1 MPNVS
6 VLIKPASSLCRLR
19 CEYCFYREIARR
31 RAVESYGLMSEE
43 VLGQITEKT
52 LAFADGFAEFSFQGG
67 EPTLRGLDFFRR
79 AMELQRR
86 YNRKNVAISNC
97 LQTNGVELD
106 EAWAE
111 FLRENRF
118 LVGISLDGPEDVHDF
133 FRRDA
138 EGRGTHG
145 KVMRAIGLLREYG
158 VEFNV
163 LFVVNSRNAREPER
177 LYDYFRDNGLAY
189 LQPIPCLEPQGETPG
204 GRAYSLENADYAA
217 FLKGFFDR
225 WYADLSAGREVSVRF
240 FDNLV
245 RAAMGLQPETC
256 TMLGSCRCQYVFEA
270 DGSVYPCD
278 FYTTDEWRMGNIRT
292 AGLAELYASPAAE
305 RFAVTSL
312 PVAEKCRR
320 CRWYGLCRGGCR
332 RDKAADT
339 LLNRY
344 CEAYCAF
351 FEYAHERIRLLA
363 ERFSR

>member
-6 VLIKPASSLCRLR
+6 VLIKPASSLCSLR
-19 CEYCFYREIARR
+19 CEYCFYRDIAQK
-31 RAVESYGLMSEE
+31 RAVESYGLMQEE
-43 VLGQITEKT
+43 VLEQIIEKT

-79 AMELQRR
+79 AMALQRR
-86 YNRKNVAISNC
+86 HNRKNVAVSNC

-106 EAWAE
+106 AAWAE

-138 EGRGTHG
+138 EGRGTHAR
-145 KVMRAIGLLREYG
+145 VMRTIGLLREYG

-177 LYDYFRDNGLAY
+177 LYEYFRDNGLAY
-189 LQPIPCLEPQGETPG
+189 LQPIPCMEPQGETPG
-204 GRAYSLENADYAA
+204 GRAYSLENAEYAA

-225 WYADLSAGREVSVRF
+225 WYADISAGREVSVRF

-245 RAAMGLQPETC
+245 RAAMGMQPETC

-344 CEAYCAF
+344 CEAYSAF